1 MTFDLDQEGQ
11 GGVYIGESRRKDI
24 PGAGHS
30 MCKGPVVRDW
40 SGRNTGYVGR
50 GRGREC
56 CKPGWSPPVKL
67 NARLRSSDL
76 TGRAVGSH
84 GMSVGPG
91 P

>member
-11 GGVYIGESRRKDI
+11 GGVYTGESRRKDI

-50 GRGREC
+50 G
-56 CKPGWSPPVKL
+56 
-67 NARLRSSDL
+67 
-76 TGRAVGSH
+76 
-84 GMSVGPG
+84 
-91 P
+91 

>member
-1 MTFDLDQEGQ
+1 MQRPRGKRLVREEHRVCGEGSREGMLQ
-11 GGVYIGESRRKDI
+11 ARLES
-24 PGAGHS
+24 S
-30 MCKGPVVRDW
+30 CETV
-40 SGRNTGYVGR
+40 
-50 GRGREC
+50 
-56 CKPGWSPPVKL
+56 